1 MEKSK
6 TKKSVK
12 KSIDKISDHISYKEA
27 TYSATANKLGIKN
40 VPNEEQLEC
49 MQKVAKEVFE
59 PLREWVGCP
68 IRVNS
73 MFRCEE
79 LNNALK
85 GSKTS
90 SHLKGQAIDITS
102 MVCEKDDCKSNLDM
116 FHYIKDNL
124 DFDQLIW
131 EFGSEPKWLHVS
143 YVSKKKN
150 RNQVLVTKRKGVYY
164 TY

>member
-1 MEKSK
+1 MKRISK
-6 TKKSVK
+6 
-12 KSIDKISDHISYKEA
+12 HISYKEA
-27 TYSATANKLGIKN
+27 TYSNYAKKYKIANK
-40 VPNEEQLEC
+40 PNEEHIDSMELLAE
-49 MQKVAKEVFE
+49 KIFE

-73 MFRCEE
+73 MFRSEK
-79 LNNALK
+79 LNSALK
-85 GSKTS
+85 ASKNS
-90 SHLKGQAIDITS
+90 SHMKGQAMDITS
-102 MVCEKDDCKSNLDM
+102 MACGKDDCKSNLDM

-143 YVSKKKN
+143 YNSEKDN
-150 RNQVLVTKRKGVYY
+150 RKQVLVTKKRGVYY

>member
-1 MEKSK
+1 MKRISK
-6 TKKSVK
+6 
-12 KSIDKISDHISYKEA
+12 HISYKEA
-27 TYSATANKLGIKN
+27 TYSNYAKKYKIANK
-40 VPNEEQLEC
+40 PNEEHIENMELLAE
-49 MQKVAKEVFE
+49 KVFE

-73 MFRCEE
+73 MFRSEK
-79 LNNALK
+79 LNTALK
-85 GSKTS
+85 ASKNS
-90 SHLKGQAIDITS
+90 SHMKGQAMDITS
-102 MVCEKDDCKSNLDM
+102 MSCGKDDCKSNLDM

-143 YVSKKKN
+143 YNNEKDN
-150 RNQVLVTKRKGVYY
+150 RKQVLVTKKRGVYY